1 MDSTQT
7 SDQVTATGSAPR
19 FAVAVTCID
28 GRIQDAVRAQLRDR
42 CGVEFVDA
50 VTVPG
55 ADSALAGEDTDVTA
69 TVAAVEVSLQAHES
83 SCVVVVGHTDCAAN
97 PVDAATHEAQVS
109 AAVRRLR
116 DRLPDALVKGFV
128 LDTHSAGITVVDDG
142 SSATSGTSETQ
153 RG

>member
-1 MDSTQT
+1 VDLTP
-7 SDQVTATGSAPR
+7 VTATPGDTTPR

-55 ADSALAGEDTDVTA
+55 ADSALAEEATDVTA
-69 TVAAVEVSLQAHES
+69 TVAAVEVSLQAHDS

-97 PVDAATHEAQVS
+97 PVDTVTHEAQVA

-116 DRLPDALVKGFV
+116 RRLPEALVKGFV

-142 SSATSGTSETQ
+142 THASSETTS
-153 RG
+153 RT